1 LNLLATVSPLKVVVT
16 SIKASSMMDIFIWM
30 YQYSLPVVS
39 LSDSKR
45 TKRTKIKALGV
56 STSPRIKLAGE
67 SNSKMVLKKV
77 LGQLQRMGAET
88 QLIDLKELK
97 VFPCG
102 GHYSLGPKEC
112 HYPCRRMEE
121 EPSDQLLRVYEAIF
135 RSDIIIFATPIRWG
149 NYSSLMQLLIERM
162 NCVEN
167 MDSVFG
173 VKMIKDKVAGLVLIG
188 HEDGYQRS
196 AGTLMSTLSFMGF
209 HLPANSICYFVGLSD
224 ELTDRDLKRMKE
236 NEALKNS
243 IKELA
248 ENTYKMVLMFKR
260 K

>member
-1 LNLLATVSPLKVVVT
+1 
-16 SIKASSMMDIFIWM
+16 
-30 YQYSLPVVS
+30 
-39 LSDSKR
+39 LSGSRRKKR
-45 TKRTKIKALGV
+45 KKKIKALGI

-67 SNSKMVLKKV
+67 SNSKTILKKV
-77 LGQLQRMGAET
+77 LGQLRRRGAET
-88 QLIDLKELK
+88 ELIDLKELRI
-97 VFPCG
+97 FPCG

-112 HYPCRRMEE
+112 YYPCRRMEE
-121 EPSDQLLRVYEAIF
+121 EPSDQLLRVYETIF
-135 RSDIIIFATPIRWG
+135 RSDIVVFATPIRWG

-162 NCVEN
+162 NCIEN

-173 VKMIKDKVAGLVLIG
+173 VKMIKGKVAGLVLIG

-209 HLPANSICYFVGLSD
+209 HLPANSICYFVGPSD
-224 ELTDRDLKRMKE
+224 ELTDLDLKRMKE
-236 NEALKNS
+236 NEALKNL

-248 ENTYKMVLMFKR
+248 ENTYRMALMSKE

>member
-1 LNLLATVSPLKVVVT
+1 MSGSRRK
-16 SIKASSMMDIFIWM
+16 
-30 YQYSLPVVS
+30 
-39 LSDSKR
+39 KR
-45 TKRTKIKALGV
+45 KKKIKALGI

-67 SNSKMVLKKV
+67 SNSKTILKKV
-77 LGQLQRMGAET
+77 LGQLRRRGAET
-88 QLIDLKELK
+88 ELIDLKELRI
-97 VFPCG
+97 FPCG

-112 HYPCRRMEE
+112 YYPCRRMEE
-121 EPSDQLLRVYEAIF
+121 EPSDQLLRVYETIF
-135 RSDIIIFATPIRWG
+135 RSDIVVFATPIRWG

-162 NCVEN
+162 NCIEN

-173 VKMIKDKVAGLVLIG
+173 VKMIKGKVAGLVLIG

-209 HLPANSICYFVGLSD
+209 HLPANSICYFVGPSD
-224 ELTDRDLKRMKE
+224 ELTDLDLKRMKE
-236 NEALKNS
+236 NEALKNL

-248 ENTYKMVLMFKR
+248 ENTYRMALMSKE